1 MAFFGPLSKVGGLK
15 AISARIITVFMAHQ
29 GTESD
34 RVRFAV
40 LD

>member
-1 MAFFGPLSKVGGLK
+1 MASFVPLSKVGGLT

-29 GTESD
+29 GTESGS
-34 RVRFAV
+34 VRIAA